1 MDGKGMIVSILAVA
15 LLFAINERYL
25 GLF

>member
-1 MDGKGMIVSILAVA
+1 MKGSHVVASVVVVA